1 MLFPLKD
8 DNPTAIIPFVTWFLI
23 IVNVMVFIYQ
33 WSLGQ
38 RGFEVF
44 AYQYGAIPAVVTG
57 ERSLPGGLAVIPPYV
72 SVFTSMFL
80 HGSWLHLIGN
90 MWYLWIFG
98 NNIEEA
104 VGHFRYLVFYIS
116 CGFLAS
122 VSHIL
127 SNSDSILPAIGAS
140 GAIAGV
146 LGGYILLYPHA
157 RVRTLI
163 FLGFFIRLLYIP
175 AGFVLGFWFILQ
187 LLSGSMAGRQDVGG
201 VAFWAHVGG
210 FVAGALLV
218 GFFKKRNVR
227 FLNPPRHR
235 AWMYYD

>member
-1 MLFPLKD
+1 MFPLKD
-8 DNPTAIIPFVTWFLI
+8 DNQTTIIPFATWFLI
-23 IVNVMVFIYQ
+23 IVNVMVFVYQ
-33 WSLGQ
+33 LSLGQ
-38 RGFEVF
+38 RGFELF
-44 AYQYGAIPAVVTG
+44 AYQYGAIPAVVAG
-57 ERSLPGGLAVIPPYV
+57 ERSLPGGLAVIPPYA

-104 VGHFRYLVFYIS
+104 MGHFRYLVFYIV

-122 VSHIL
+122 ITHII
-127 SNSDSILPAIGAS
+127 SNANSIIPTIGAS

-146 LGGYILLYPHA
+146 LGGYILLYPRA
-157 RVRTLI
+157 RVMTLI

-175 AGFVLGFWFILQ
+175 AGFVLGFWFLLQ
-187 LLSGSMAGRQDVGG
+187 LLSGSTAGRQDAGG

-218 GFFKKRNVR
+218 GLFKKRNVR